1 MSAPSSVKMSPT
13 IPVIHEFVDCN
24 YHIPLIQVWI
34 SLIPVVFIMSTFLG
48 PVYRAIYYPTLA
60 FTMDNSSNL
69 ASVNFNSI

>member
-13 IPVIHEFVDCN
+13 IPVDPRIRRLQLP
-24 YHIPLIQVWI
+24 YYLIRVWI
-34 SLIPVVFIMSTFLG
+34 SLIPVVFIMYTFLG

-69 ASVNFNSI
+69 GSVNFNSI